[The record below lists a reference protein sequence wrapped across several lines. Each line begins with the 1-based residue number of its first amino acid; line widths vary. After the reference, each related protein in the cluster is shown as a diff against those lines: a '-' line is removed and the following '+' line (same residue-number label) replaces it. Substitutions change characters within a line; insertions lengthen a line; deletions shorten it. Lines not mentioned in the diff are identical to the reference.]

1 MKSFICIHSS
11 ALSPSS
17 PPSPSKTFLSAA
29 SGRQVDSQAPD
40 CFLWSGSIQQNETEL
55 SSPPYFL
62 SHTHT
67 HTHFN
72 HNGVPYVGVVQYTDS
87 SSSRRWDSWSR
98 KEFGDSERL
107 ATLTPPWLRDA
118 SSPDKAPV
126 SSLWQQ
132 QRRQTNSRQESEPL
146 SAVTSFYFSYQLPVF
161 VFFFSP
167 KGHCTWVCMAQ
178 QVEGG
183 CGGPGG
189 QSSWWVCLRV
199 WPSRCQDFWLA
210 EERIRYGQLLNTYF
224 FFFFTGFW
232 HLLEIIPCICHH
244 LLVVVG
250 SRVGIEALSG
260 QVRCQSIFHRLQT
273 ILVLLILMD
282 NAVTE
287 WKELFVGCCRLL
299 GGHRSSRL
307 VKWDIKQKLSSQC
320 SS

>member
-1 MKSFICIHSS
+1 MNKVVKFSLFFSQSCNKNRSLHVLIWTQMKSFICIHSS

-62 SHTHT
+62 SLTHTHT

-161 VFFFSP
+161 VFFFPP
-167 KGHCTWVCMAQ
+167 KEDTVPGCVWLSRWRGDVE
-178 QVEGG
+178 VLEGG
-183 CGGPGG
+183 
-189 QSSWWVCLRV
+189 V
-199 WPSRCQDFWLA
+199 
-210 EERIRYGQLLNTYF
+210 
-224 FFFFTGFW
+224 
-232 HLLEIIPCICHH
+232 
-244 LLVVVG
+244 
-250 SRVGIEALSG
+250 
-260 QVRCQSIFHRLQT
+260 
-273 ILVLLILMD
+273 
-282 NAVTE
+282 
-287 WKELFVGCCRLL
+287 L
-299 GGHRSSRL
+299 GGCAWGCGRAAARTSGWLKKGSGT
-307 VKWDIKQKLSSQC
+307 DSF
-320 SS
+320 

>member
-1 MKSFICIHSS
+1 MRLNSVLPLISS
-11 ALSPSS
+11 LSH
-17 PPSPSKTFLSAA
+17 T
-29 SGRQVDSQAPD
+29 
-40 CFLWSGSIQQNETEL
+40 
-55 SSPPYFL
+55 
-62 SHTHT
+62 HTHT

-161 VFFFSP
+161 VFFPPQRKTLYLGVYGSAGGGGMWRSWRAEFLVGVP
-167 KGHCTWVCMAQ
+167 EGVAEPLPGLLVGWRKD
-178 QVEGG
+178 QVRTAFKYI
-183 CGGPGG
+183 
-189 QSSWWVCLRV
+189 L
-199 WPSRCQDFWLA
+199 
-210 EERIRYGQLLNTYF
+210 F